1 MLGPDW
7 QNYFDLIIIQAQKPS
22 FFTTNYRAFREYS
35 PKSDRLKWKPVDQF
49 QPSKVYAGVS
59 SFSSFANKNAF
70 FYMLHIWFFFQGYT
84 GRTAKADRLGL

>member
-1 MLGPDW
+1 MCYMLGPDW

-49 QPSKVYAGVS
+49 QPSKVYAGVR
-59 SFSSFANKNAF
+59 SFS
-70 FYMLHIWFFFQGYT
+70 
-84 GRTAKADRLGL
+84 